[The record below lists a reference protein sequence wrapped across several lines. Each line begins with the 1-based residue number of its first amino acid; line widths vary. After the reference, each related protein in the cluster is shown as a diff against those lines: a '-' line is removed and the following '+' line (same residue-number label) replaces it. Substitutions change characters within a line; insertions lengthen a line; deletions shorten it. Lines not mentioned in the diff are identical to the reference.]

1 MILGINTATDALS
14 IALIEDGRVLAE
26 GLRDVGTEHSEAA
39 FELLEAVFAWARRP
53 RCDLRGVGVAVGPG
67 GFTGV
72 RTGLSLAKTVA
83 QVLGLPVYGVDTLTA
98 LALQFA
104 GNAIIAPMLD
114 ARRGMVF
121 AAVYVRD
128 GDSVRALRPGALYAL
143 EDWQL
148 ELATFDGP
156 LVIVGEG
163 AGRHRAALS
172 AGLPD
177 AWLPPDAMMAARAAP
192 VALHAER
199 LLRLGEFSEGSA
211 LAPQYLREPQA
222 VVNWEAAQEKAP

>member
-14 IALIEDGRVLAE
+14 LALVEDGRVLAE
-26 GLRDVGTEHSEAA
+26 AIRDVGTEHSEAA
-39 FELLEAVFAWARRP
+39 FELLETVFAWARRP
-53 RCDLRGVGVAVGPG
+53 KSALLGVGVAVGPG

-72 RTGLSLAKTVA
+72 RTGLSMAKTVA
-83 QVLGLPVYGVDTLTA
+83 QVLGLPVHGVDTLHA

-104 GNAIIAPMLD
+104 GPGIIAPMLD

-121 AAVYVRD
+121 AGAYTRD
-128 GDSVRALRPGALYAL
+128 GDMMRALRPGALYAL
-143 EDWQL
+143 ADWQH
-148 ELATFDGP
+148 ELVDLDGP

-163 AGRHRAALS
+163 AGRHREALS
-172 AGLPD
+172 QAFPQ
-177 AWLPPDAMMAARAAP
+177 AWMPQDAMMAARAAP

-199 LLRLGEFSEGSA
+199 LIRRGEPSDGLA